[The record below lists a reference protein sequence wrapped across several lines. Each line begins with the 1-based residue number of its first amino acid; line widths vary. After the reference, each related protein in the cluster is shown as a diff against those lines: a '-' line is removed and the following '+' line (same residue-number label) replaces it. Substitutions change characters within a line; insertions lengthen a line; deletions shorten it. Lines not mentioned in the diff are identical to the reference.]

1 MARATINRTCISDLQ
16 TDGFTQRPE
25 EGADPNVL
33 GDNNLETFLQSGPQG
48 APKIISNIQFTQP
61 SEYAALPINGVTVS
75 VTGMAGAFKNP
86 GQEAS
91 IIGTVVNSGIPLQSE
106 TLNFSGNSIQT
117 LTSPFIQ
124 GTAGMNPL
132 RVNGLIL
139 IITTVDLIDI
149 YEVFLTVDYGTTE
162 GITISSGNIVMTG
175 KVTY

>member
-1 MARATINRTCISDLQ
+1 M
-16 TDGFTQRPE
+16 
-25 EGADPNVL
+25 
-33 GDNNLETFLQSGPQG
+33 
-48 APKIISNIQFTQP
+48 
-61 SEYAALPINGVTVS
+61 
-75 VTGMAGAFKNP
+75 
-86 GQEAS
+86 
-91 IIGTVVNSGIPLQSE
+91 QSE